1 MYLRNNIYG
10 MKLMTFL
17 EHSSNILSN
26 KEVIDYIKR
35 VSDNPVAST
44 PDHFLTLIEREG
56 CDFELKS
63 LRIKDLLEN
72 DGDLRE
78 YVENDEDRYEEEE
91 YVPHYS
97 EIDYPIVVMNGEVL
111 DGYNRTLVKYQ
122 NGEQFID
129 AYMSI

>member
-1 MYLRNNIYG
+1 

-26 KEVIDYIKR
+26 KEVIDYIKI
-35 VSDNPVAST
+35 VSDNTVAST

-56 CDFELKS
+56 CDFKLKS

-97 EIDYPIVVMNGEVL
+97 EIDNPIVVMNGEVL

-122 NGEQFID
+122 NGEEFID
-129 AYMSI
+129 AYVSI

>member
-1 MYLRNNIYG
+1 MR
-10 MKLMTFL
+10 KMTFL

-56 CDFELKS
+56 CDFKLNS
-63 LRIKDLLEN
+63 LRIEDLLEN

-91 YVPHYS
+91 YVPDYS
-97 EIDYPIVVMNGEVL
+97 EIDNPIVVMNGEVL

-122 NGEQFID
+122 NDEEFID
-129 AYMSI
+129 AYVSI

>member
-1 MYLRNNIYG
+1 

-17 EHSSNILSN
+17 EHSSKPKYPNILSN
-26 KEVIDYIKR
+26 KEVIDYIKT

-56 CDFELKS
+56 CDFKLKS

-91 YVPHYS
+91 YVPDYS
-97 EIDYPIVVMNGEVL
+97 EIDNPIVVMNGEVL

-122 NGEQFID
+122 NDEEFID
-129 AYMSI
+129 AYVSI

>member
-1 MYLRNNIYG
+1 

-17 EHSSNILSN
+17 EHSSNILNN
-26 KEVIDYIKR
+26 KEIIDYIKR

-63 LRIKDLLEN
+63 LRIEYLLDN
-72 DGDLRE
+72 DEDLRE
-78 YVENDEDRYEEEE
+78 YVENAEDRYEEEE

-97 EIDYPIVVMNGEVL
+97 EIDNPIVVMNGEVL

-122 NGEQFID
+122 NGEEFID
-129 AYMSI
+129 AYVSISK